1 MTNWLQDSKH
11 RKHLYMVSLAVIPL
25 LVFYGLVSQ
34 DAAPL
39 WIALIGAV
47 VAPTVAL
54 NHITPNVDD
63 IASTPEE
70 FDAEDL

>member
-1 MTNWLQDSKH
+1 
-11 RKHLYMVSLAVIPL
+11 MVSLAVIPL

-39 WIALIGAV
+39 WIALVGAV

-54 NHITPNVDD
+54 NNITPNVDD
-63 IASTPEE
+63 VASAPEE
-70 FDAEDL
+70 FTGEDL

>member
-1 MTNWLQDSKH
+1 MSKWLSNPKN
-11 RKHLYMVSLAVIPL
+11 RKHLYMVSLAAIPL

-39 WIALIGAV
+39 LMALVGAV

-54 NHITPNVDD
+54 NNITVSPSDV
-63 IASTPEE
+63 ATAPEE
-70 FDAEDL
+70 FTGEDL

>member
-1 MTNWLQDSKH
+1 MSKWLRNPKN
-11 RKHLYMVSLAVIPL
+11 RKHLYMVSLAAIPL

-39 WIALIGAV
+39 WIAVIGAV

-54 NHITPNVDD
+54 NNITVSPSDV
-63 IASTPEE
+63 ATAPEE
-70 FDAEDL
+70 FTGEDL

>member
-1 MTNWLQDSKH
+1 
-11 RKHLYMVSLAVIPL
+11 
-25 LVFYGLVSQ
+25 VSQ

-63 IASTPEE
+63 IASSPEE

>member
-11 RKHLYMVSLAVIPL
+11 RKNLYMVSLAVIPL

-39 WIALIGAV
+39 WIALVGAV

-54 NHITPNVDD
+54 NNITPNVDD
-63 IASTPEE
+63 VASAPEE
-70 FDAEDL
+70 FTGEDL

>member
-39 WIALIGAV
+39 WIALVGAV

-54 NHITPNVDD
+54 NNITPNVDD
-63 IASTPEE
+63 VASAPEE
-70 FDAEDL
+70 FTGEDL